1 MTRRLSEC
9 QRGDRVR
16 ILRVESG
23 RGARLHLTNLG
34 VAEGRVVDVLGGTP
48 FGGPVIVRNG
58 DTEAAI
64 GFGLAE
70 RILVEDG
77 AEDAEG

>member
-1 MTRRLSEC
+1 MIRRLAEC
-9 QRGDRVR
+9 RRGDRVR
-16 ILRVESG
+16 ILSVEAG

-34 VAEGRVVDVLGGTP
+34 LAVGRVVDVVGGTP
-48 FGGPVIVRNG
+48 FGGPVLVRNG

-70 RILVEDG
+70 RIVVEDG
-77 AEDAEG
+77 QPAQEA